1 MEYSYICSI
10 ENSPYPNYETTYGN
24 PPVHA
29 CIRRRNSR
37 RRVGRPGRPARQHPA
52 PPARPGHL
60 LLLQDPAGCIGGRPR
75 PITDDAARRCLE
87 IPFCGRRRP
96 KPRRVLATGRRPRRL
111 GRDRSSLVLG
121 DAGLRVSDIHQ
132 HPLSVRVQAAVDH
145 TRQPDGMLRPKIH
158 RTPKLGRRPGGA
170 ALRGRILG
178 LLRLGQRHPGRI
190 CRGQLPALGIRRH
203 RPAAT
208 GREHARREGFQMD
221 GRQLPRRCRPLAH
234 GGHTPRSIP
243 CRKTRCGHRRLRGAD
258 AARRRHARRAVAD
271 TPHDRP
277 ARGHPGGR
285 MASAGATLC
294 PRRDAQRP

>member
-1 MEYSYICSI
+1 MLTHFRRNGAGGAKGRFSVIFDKSVQIRRVEYSYICSI

-170 ALRGRILG
+170 ALQGAYTRAITSGSTAPWQDMPRT
-178 LLRLGQRHPGRI
+178 
-190 CRGQLPALGIRRH
+190 
-203 RPAAT
+203 AA
-208 GREHARREGFQMD
+208 
-221 GRQLPRRCRPLAH
+221 
-234 GGHTPRSIP
+234 
-243 CRKTRCGHRRLRGAD
+243 
-258 AARRRHARRAVAD
+258 
-271 TPHDRP
+271 
-277 ARGHPGGR
+277 
-285 MASAGATLC
+285 C
-294 PRRDAQRP
+294 PRNSTSPACCDRARTRSP